1 MPEETKVPADVDS
14 EEVENG
20 PASSP
25 SPSKKKPVNK
35 GKLVLA
41 RVALLDGSLL
51 DVNIEVRGIMCNWLE
66 ETNFSCFFFY
76 IFRSLHERWL
86 CSSFYIL

>member
-1 MPEETKVPADVDS
+1 MPEETKVPAVVDS
-14 EEVENG
+14 EGVENG

-25 SPSKKKPVNK
+25 SPSKKKAPVSK

-51 DVNIEVRGIMCNWLE
+51 DVNIEVGFMYFTCIV
-66 ETNFSCFFFY
+66 
-76 IFRSLHERWL
+76 
-86 CSSFYIL
+86 

>member
-1 MPEETKVPADVDS
+1 MPEETKVPAVDS
-14 EEVENG
+14 EGVENG

-25 SPSKKKPVNK
+25 SPSKKKTTPVSK

-51 DVNIEVRGIMCNWLE
+51 DVNIEVG
-66 ETNFSCFFFY
+66 
-76 IFRSLHERWL
+76 
-86 CSSFYIL
+86 